1 MKKHL
6 FSKVAMCLLSLSMLF
21 FSCNQNN
28 DSTNKEPKPT
38 PQGDAELG
46 KPTEVKVHDV
56 KVKLEDWTVEVPND
70 KTSVQT
76 GNVKATFK
84 IGGKDEELT
93 PEVKNSPVTL
103 QAGVAVDV
111 VLIVPAVKG
120 KYKAWTQTIKVTQAA
135 AQGGGGG
142 GEDPELTLDKSTFD
156 ITGKKGA
163 VTFADGVITVTLN
176 ENKEKLEASDIK
188 AEFKL
193 NNTKVENIVLK
204 TEPALP
210 INLTKGQLTQIVLTV
225 DAKPGSYKKW
235 ESLLAVTRDGTAGTP
250 ALKLQHIMVHGVK
263 AKPDATLGENGY
275 SVNITQ
281 DKVEEKNVVP
291 SFMVTKP
298 GSAYP
303 EPISNVNL
311 VVTGLPVNFSNTEQ
325 TKTLDLS
332 VAKVEGKYEAWSGK
346 LKITK
351 ITKKKATGVSIKI
364 YDDTPPGE
372 TDISNQDVGEI
383 KIKGDVAWLEVRID
397 KKNDAVMTKATVQN
411 VDATSSIQENGKKL
425 DIQLKP
431 ADSVTI
437 VLEFA
442 EHETITKTF
451 KLVKE

>member
-46 KPTEVKVHDV
+46 KPTELKVHER
-56 KVKLEDWTVEVPND
+56 KVKLEDWTVEVPNE

-142 GEDPELTLDKSTFD
+142 GEDPELTLDKSKFD
-156 ITGKKGA
+156 IKDKKGA
-163 VTFADGVITVTLN
+163 VTFADGVISATVLET
-176 ENKEKLEASDIK
+176 KAKLEASDIT

-193 NNTKVENIVLK
+193 NNVKVEGIVLK
-204 TEPALP
+204 TEPTLP
-210 INLTKGQLTQIVLTV
+210 VDLAKGTPKLITLSV
-225 DAKPGSYKKW
+225 DAKPGHYKAW
-235 ESLLAVTRDGTAGTP
+235 STMLSVTRDGTAGTP

-281 DKVEEKNVVP
+281 DKVEKTNVEP

-303 EPISNVNL
+303 EPISGVEL
-311 VVTGLPVNFSNTEQ
+311 VVTGLPANFSAQEPS
-325 TKTLDLS
+325 KTIDLS
-332 VAKVEGKYEAWSGK
+332 VAEKAGEYQGWTGK

-351 ITKKKATGVSIKI
+351 IQKQPATGVSIKVA
-364 YDDTPPGE
+364 
-372 TDISNQDVGEI
+372 DINNKMTEVTEGCTVNVPA
-383 KIKGDVAWLEVRID
+383 GGAWLVVEIEKTNSV
-397 KKNDAVMTKATVQN
+397 VMTGAKIQGK
-411 VDATSSIQENGKKL
+411 DATPSIQNGGKSVEIL
-425 DIQLKP
+425 ITP
-431 ADSVTI
+431 AESIEV

-442 EHETITKTF
+442 EHETITRNF
-451 KLVKE
+451 KLVQQ